1 MFISWFPAGPAK
13 GGRFKKPYLNQV
25 IIKGL
30 ESQRKI
36 QKGKGRD
43 AALPFAEAYF
53 KKLLDSR
60 LLKKVQMQGVEEREM
75 RRTLLYAAI
84 TSDDDN
90 DADGP
95 FSAVWQAQA
104 LLSAIAC
111 ALRSPG
117 MVTSVTLLSLFLKEP
132 ALERLPRSRPVT
144 AVLFMSFMRLPS
156 L

>member
-90 DADGP
+90 DADGN
-95 FSAVWQAQA
+95 FK
-104 LLSAIAC
+104 
-111 ALRSPG
+111 
-117 MVTSVTLLSLFLKEP
+117 LKTKKNEHRYMCP
-132 ALERLPRSRPVT
+132 DCSKRSRCK
-144 AVLFMSFMRLPS
+144 ASRS
-156 L
+156 EK